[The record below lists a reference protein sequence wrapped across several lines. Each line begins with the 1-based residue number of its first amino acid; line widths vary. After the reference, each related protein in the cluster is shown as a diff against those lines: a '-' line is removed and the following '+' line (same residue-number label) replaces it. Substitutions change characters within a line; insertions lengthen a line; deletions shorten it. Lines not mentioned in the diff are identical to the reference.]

1 MSTADGTI
9 RVDHAALDQAAA
21 DMAQKVREIA
31 ARLDDLEAEL
41 APLRAG
47 WSGQAREAYDVAK
60 RQWDAAMHEMHALLD
75 EAGRAVSR
83 SNAEYRARDLAGAA
97 RFGGGG

>member
-1 MSTADGTI
+1 MTTDATI

-21 DMAQKVREIA
+21 DMAHTVRAIA
-31 ARLDDLEAEL
+31 ARLDDLESEL
-41 APLRAG
+41 APLRGG

-60 RQWDAAMHEMHALLD
+60 RQWDAAMLEMSALLD

-97 RFGGGG
+97 RFGAGG